1 MKAALAVIALASFL
15 VACAPQVAPSGS
27 GVHEPSLTKTHFVTA
42 DGLSLP
48 VRRWLPDHDPSGVVL
63 AVHGFNDYAKSFG
76 VVPNSQGVGPFLASQ
91 GYAVYAYDQRGFGAA
106 PHAGLWP
113 GEDTIANDFSDFAVV
128 LDGLHPKVPLY
139 AIGVS
144 MGGAVIISAMTDGSP
159 PPIDSVV
166 LVAPAVWARETMPVS
181 YRAAL
186 WLGAHLMPS
195 AKPSGR
201 GLGRQASDNI
211 DMLRENGRD
220 PLFIKDTRIDSIYG
234 LTNLMDRA
242 QARSGDISVP
252 ALYVYGANDEIIP
265 KGATRKAVEK
275 FLIGEGRRLGFYDSG
290 WHMMLRDLQAGVVL
304 SDIAGFLLDPAR
316 PLQSGADRAA
326 LDRLKAAE

>member
-128 LDGLHPKVPLY
+128 LDGLHPKVPPSGWVRTLCRRRNRL
-139 AIGVS
+139 
-144 MGGAVIISAMTDGSP
+144 D
-159 PPIDSVV
+159 VV
-166 LVAPAVWARETMPVS
+166 LAAKQAITLICCGRTVATLCSSKIRV
-181 YRAAL
+181 
-186 WLGAHLMPS
+186 
-195 AKPSGR
+195 
-201 GLGRQASDNI
+201 
-211 DMLRENGRD
+211 
-220 PLFIKDTRIDSIYG
+220 
-234 LTNLMDRA
+234 
-242 QARSGDISVP
+242 
-252 ALYVYGANDEIIP
+252 
-265 KGATRKAVEK
+265 
-275 FLIGEGRRLGFYDSG
+275 
-290 WHMMLRDLQAGVVL
+290 
-304 SDIAGFLLDPAR
+304 
-316 PLQSGADRAA
+316 
-326 LDRLKAAE
+326 